1 VTLSSLLATTSE
13 QGKWMLDLIGTWWN
27 WVFLDLMG
35 GNVILM
41 FLFGWEIFM
50 IPIGIA
56 IMAVLFLV
64 SIVVSL
70 FSSK

>member
-1 VTLSSLLATTSE
+1 
-13 QGKWMLDLIGTWWN
+13 MLNIIGNWWN
-27 WVFLDLMG
+27 WVFYDLMG
-35 GNVILM
+35 GSVFMM

-56 IMAVLFLV
+56 IMAVIGVF

-70 FSSK
+70 FSYK

>member
-1 VTLSSLLATTSE
+1 
-13 QGKWMLDLIGTWWN
+13 MLNLIANWWN
-27 WVFLDLMG
+27 WVFYDLMG
-35 GNVILM
+35 GSIFMM

-56 IMAVLFLV
+56 IMGLV
-64 SIVVSL
+64 MVFSIAASL

>member
-1 VTLSSLLATTSE
+1 
-13 QGKWMLDLIGTWWN
+13 MLDIIATWWN
-27 WVFLDLMG
+27 WVFYDLMG
-35 GNVILM
+35 GSIVLM
-41 FLFGWEIFM
+41 FFFGWEIFM

-70 FSSK
+70 LSPK

>member
-1 VTLSSLLATTSE
+1 
-13 QGKWMLDLIGTWWN
+13 MLDLIATWWN

-35 GNVILM
+35 GSVLLM

-56 IMAVLFLV
+56 IMALLFLV
-64 SIVVSL
+64 SVVVSL
-70 FSSK
+70 LSPK